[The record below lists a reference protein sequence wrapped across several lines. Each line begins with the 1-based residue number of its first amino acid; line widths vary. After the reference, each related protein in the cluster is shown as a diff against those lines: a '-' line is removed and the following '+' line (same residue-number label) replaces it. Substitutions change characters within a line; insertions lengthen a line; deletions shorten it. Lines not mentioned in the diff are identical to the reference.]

1 MSGLNL
7 LPFVFTL
14 LCIYAPVYVFP
25 CVFTPLC
32 IYAPLYLRPC
42 LCVPLCIYAAVYLR
56 PCVSTPLFMCSPVY
70 LPLSSFAPD
79 SIHVWPR
86 FFFPWSMVIT
96 PVNISKTYDF
106 VVIKILRHFPSK
118 TSWGRGHHIIRLG
131 AITVK
136 LARLC
141 MGLDSGRKLTLKRRF
156 SITLYHLSYS
166 LQHRHSTWISRLDFK
181 LLKFGN
187 SDYSLSK

>member
-7 LPFVFTL
+7 LPCVFTP

-25 CVFTPLC
+25 CV
-32 IYAPLYLRPC
+32 
-42 LCVPLCIYAAVYLR
+42 
-56 PCVSTPLFMCSPVY
+56 SM
-70 LPLSSFAPD
+70 PLSSFAPD

-118 TSWGRGHHIIRLG
+118 TSSGRGHHIIRLG

-166 LQHRHSTWISRLDFK
+166 LQHRHWTWISRLDFK

-187 SDYSLSK
+187 WDYSLNK